1 MENSKFPRGFSGSHS
16 TMNELASDS
25 QPVFVNDS

>member
-1 MENSKFPRGFSGSHS
+1 MIQRGGFSGSHS

-25 QPVFVNDS
+25 RLVSFVNDG